1 MPTGIGKLQGLIMTS
16 EQIREQD
23 LQNQKALAFPQ
34 IGDYWHEMFCPYFVI
49 VNKEGDKF
57 RVLSCLGGP
66 DSFTRKDELNA
77 RIEVDSGHWGFDYSK
92 SMLVDHEWIRRTVTY
107 ESIDGFVADVVQS
120 EKTDR
125 IAQEWRNWKQTEMR
139 KQIQALESEW
149 EKFTGWKYLKE
160 STEV

>member
-1 MPTGIGKLQGLIMTS
+1 MTN

-23 LQNQKALAFPQ
+23 LRNQKALAFPQ

-66 DSFTRKDELNA
+66 KSFTRKHELNA

-92 SMLVDHEWIRRTVTY
+92 SMLVDYEWIRKTVTY

-120 EKTDR
+120 EKTAR
-125 IAQEWRNWKQTEMR
+125 IAEEWRKH
-139 KQIQALESEW
+139 QAQEIRREIENLQNRYEE
-149 EKFTGWKYLKE
+149 FTGWKYLKE
-160 STEV
+160 PV

>member
-1 MPTGIGKLQGLIMTS
+1 MTS
-16 EQIREQD
+16 EQIKEQD
-23 LQNQKALAFPQ
+23 LANQKALAFPQ

-66 DSFTRKDELNA
+66 ESFTRKDELNA

-92 SMLVDHEWIRRTVTY
+92 SMLVDHEWIRKTVTY

-120 EKTDR
+120 EKTAR
-125 IAQEWRNWKQTEMR
+125 MVQEWREHKRLTM
-139 KQIQALESEW
+139 LEEIERLEEEY

-160 STEV
+160 GIT

>member
-1 MPTGIGKLQGLIMTS
+1 MTS

-23 LQNQKALAFPQ
+23 LRNQKALAFPQ

-49 VNKEGDKF
+49 VNKEGDKY

-66 DSFTRKDELNA
+66 KSFTRKDELNA

-120 EKTDR
+120 EKTAR
-125 IAQEWRNWKQTEMR
+125 IVQEWREHKRLTM
-139 KQIQALESEW
+139 LEEIERLEEEY

-160 STEV
+160 GIT

>member
-1 MPTGIGKLQGLIMTS
+1 MTN
-16 EQIREQD
+16 EQIRKQD
-23 LQNQKALAFPQ
+23 LANQKALAFPQ

-66 DSFTRKDELNA
+66 KSFTRKDELNA
-77 RIEVDSGHWGFDYSK
+77 QIEVDNGHWGFDYSK
-92 SMLVDHEWIRRTVTY
+92 SMLVDHEWIRKTVTY

-120 EKTDR
+120 EKTAR
-125 IAQEWRNWKQTEMR
+125 IAQEWREHKRLTMLKEIER
-139 KQIQALESEW
+139 LEEEY

-160 STEV
+160 GIA

>member
-1 MPTGIGKLQGLIMTS
+1 MTS
-16 EQIREQD
+16 EQIKEQD
-23 LQNQKALAFPQ
+23 LRNQKALVNPQ
-34 IGDYWHEMFCPYFVI
+34 PGDNWHELFCPYFVI

-66 DSFTRKDELNA
+66 ESFTRKDELNA

-92 SMLVDHEWIRRTVTY
+92 SMLVDHEWIRKTVTY

-120 EKTDR
+120 EKTAR
-125 IAQEWRNWKQTEMR
+125 MVQEWREHKRLTM
-139 KQIQALESEW
+139 LEEIERLEEEY

-160 STEV
+160 GIT

>member
-1 MPTGIGKLQGLIMTS
+1 MIENRNQNTL
-16 EQIREQD
+16 
-23 LQNQKALAFPQ
+23 NQKALINPQ

-66 DSFTRKDELNA
+66 KSFTRKDELNA

-92 SMLVDHEWIRRTVTY
+92 SMLVDYEWIRKTVRY
-107 ESIDGFVADVVQS
+107 ENIDGFVADVVQS
-120 EKTDR
+120 EKTAR
-125 IAQEWRNWKQTEMR
+125 IAEEWRNWKQKEIR
-139 KQIQALESEW
+139 KQIESLETEW

-160 STEV
+160 TAE

>member
-1 MPTGIGKLQGLIMTS
+1 MTN

-23 LQNQKALAFPQ
+23 LRNQKALAFPQ

-66 DSFTRKDELNA
+66 KSFTRKDELNA
-77 RIEVDSGHWGFDYSK
+77 QIEVDNGHWGFDYSK

-149 EKFTGWKYLKE
+149 EQFTGWKYLKE
-160 STEV
+160 STEE

>member
-1 MPTGIGKLQGLIMTS
+1 MTS
-16 EQIREQD
+16 EQIKEQD
-23 LQNQKALAFPQ
+23 LRNQKALVNPQ
-34 IGDYWHEMFCPYFVI
+34 PGDYWHEMFCPYFVI

-66 DSFTRKDELNA
+66 ESFTRKDELNA

-92 SMLVDHEWIRRTVTY
+92 SMLVDHEWIRKTVTY

-120 EKTDR
+120 EKTAR
-125 IAQEWRNWKQTEMR
+125 MVQEWREHKRLTM
-139 KQIQALESEW
+139 LEEIERLEEEY

-160 STEV
+160 GIT

>member
-1 MPTGIGKLQGLIMTS
+1 MTS

-49 VNKEGDKF
+49 VNKEGDKY

-66 DSFTRKDELNA
+66 ESFTRKDELNA
-77 RIEVDSGHWGFDYSK
+77 RIEVDGGHWGFDYSK
-92 SMLVDHEWIRRTVTY
+92 SMLVDHEWIRKTVTY

>member
-1 MPTGIGKLQGLIMTS
+1 MTS

-23 LQNQKALAFPQ
+23 LRNQKALVNPQ
-34 IGDYWHEMFCPYFVI
+34 PGDYWQEMFCPYFVI
-49 VNKEGDKF
+49 VNKEGDKY

-66 DSFTRKDELNA
+66 KSFTRKDELNA
-77 RIEVDSGHWGFDYSK
+77 RIEIDRDHWAFDYSK

-120 EKTDR
+120 EKTAR
-125 IAQEWRNWKQTEMR
+125 MVQEWREHKRLTM
-139 KQIQALESEW
+139 LEEIERLEEEY

-160 STEV
+160 GIS

>member
-1 MPTGIGKLQGLIMTS
+1 MTN

-23 LQNQKALAFPQ
+23 LRNQKALAFPQ

-66 DSFTRKDELNA
+66 KSFTRKDELNA
-77 RIEVDSGHWGFDYSK
+77 QIEVDNGHWGFDYSK
-92 SMLVDHEWIRRTVTY
+92 SMLVDHEWIRKTVTY

-120 EKTDR
+120 EKTAR
-125 IAQEWRNWKQTEMR
+125 MVQEWREHKRLTM
-139 KQIQALESEW
+139 LEEIERLEEEY

-160 STEV
+160 GIT

>member
-1 MPTGIGKLQGLIMTS
+1 MTS
-16 EQIREQD
+16 EQIRLQD
-23 LQNQKALAFPQ
+23 LKNQKALSFPQ
-34 IGDYWHEMFCPYFVI
+34 PGDYWHEMFVPYFVI

-66 DSFTRKDELNA
+66 KSFTRKDELNA
-77 RIEVDSGHWGFDYSK
+77 QIEVDNGHWGFDYSK

-120 EKTDR
+120 EKTAR
-125 IAQEWRNWKQTEMR
+125 IVQEWREHKRLTMLKEIER
-139 KQIQALESEW
+139 LEEEY

-160 STEV
+160 GIA

>member
-1 MPTGIGKLQGLIMTS
+1 MTN
-16 EQIREQD
+16 EQIRAQD
-23 LQNQKALAFPQ
+23 LANQKSLAFPQ

-66 DSFTRKDELNA
+66 KSFTRKDELNA
-77 RIEVDSGHWGFDYSK
+77 QIEVDNGHWGFDYSK

-120 EKTDR
+120 EKTAR
-125 IAQEWRNWKQTEMR
+125 IAQEWREHKRLTMLKEIER
-139 KQIQALESEW
+139 LEEEY

-160 STEV
+160 GIT